1 MADITPDRTATGDK
15 DTVTWETLTSSN
27 AAGSAYEPGRTRAAI
42 AAVQF
47 TGTFDSA
54 TAVLQ
59 GSNDGSTW
67 VTLNDTLGTAISFT
81 AAGYAE
87 VSTALAYIRPS
98 TSGGSGSQDIDCILV
113 ARG

>member
-1 MADITPDRTATGDK
+1 MADIEYTYTTRGGI
-15 DTVTWETLTSSN
+15 DTVTWETLTSSD
-27 AAGSAYEPGRTRAAI
+27 AAGASWPQPGTSAAI

-54 TAVLQ
+54 TAILQ

>member
-1 MADITPDRTATGDK
+1 MADVTLTRAATGDR
-15 DTVTWETLTSSN
+15 DVITWETLTSSN
-27 AAGSAYEPGRTRAAI
+27 AAGSAYESGRTRAAI
-42 AAVQF
+42 ASVQF

-67 VTLNDTLGTAISFT
+67 VTLKDLSGTDISVT
-81 AAGYAE
+81 AAGAAE
-87 VSTALAYIRPS
+87 FSTAMLYIRPS
-98 TSGGSGSQDIDCILV
+98 TSGGGGSQDIDCIVV

>member
-1 MADITPDRTATGDK
+1 MADITPTANHKGDRD
-15 DTVTWETLTSSN
+15 VITWETLTSSDAN
-27 AAGSAYEPGRTRAAI
+27 GASYEPELQRAAV

-59 GSNDGSTW
+59 GSNDGTNW
-67 VTLNDTLGTAISFT
+67 VTLDDLSGVAISMT
-81 AAGYAE
+81 AAGAAE
-87 VSTALAYIRPS
+87 FSTAMLYIRPS
-98 TSGGSGSQDIDCILV
+98 TSGGGGSQDIDCIVV